1 MPETY
6 DTIIVGAGS
15 AGCVLANRLSAR
27 SAHSVLLLEAGPDTP
42 PGREPADVRDTYPTS
57 FFNPRY
63 VWPGLRAHWR
73 TAGTSREVGVRQG
86 RIMGGSSS
94 VMGMIALRGTPDDYD
109 EWAAAG
115 AAGWG
120 WVDVL
125 PFFKRLETDTDFAGG
140 LHGADGPVP
149 IRRPRADT
157 LPPFARAFQ
166 NYCRAH
172 QINLIDDM
180 NGDFRDGLGALPVSR
195 FADKRASSAIC
206 YLGEAVRAR
215 ANLTIATG
223 AVVRSLTMDEARRVR
238 GVVAEID
245 GKPRAFSAREVIVCA
260 GALQSPQ
267 MLLRAGIGPAADLQ
281 AAGIAPVADRPGVGA
296 NLHNHAIVTIVFHL
310 RRQARARPG
319 MRGHNT
325 LTLRYSSGLAGSIGT
340 DMSIAYVNNSG
351 WHALGSRLSS
361 VTPTILKP
369 MSRGRVTLVPGPD
382 GVRPLIEL
390 NFHADERDRLRHRE
404 AVARAVD
411 LLLSPDVRALW
422 HTAVPVS
429 RHFRIRQL
437 NDVSLANAVRARA
450 AATVLDLMPAAGRRL
465 MATLSAPGVDVECV
479 ARDSDAFDQFVRDGL
494 GGSSHYVGTCRM
506 GAKDD
511 PMAVVDAAGRV
522 YGVDGLRVVDAS
534 LMPWITRGNTNIPT
548 LMIAEK
554 IAAAI
559 AGG

>member
-6 DTIIVGAGS
+6 DYIIVGGGS
-15 AGCVLANRLSAR
+15 AGCVLANRLSAK
-27 SAHSVLLLEAGPDTP
+27 SATSVLLLEAGHDTP
-42 PGREPADVRDTYPTS
+42 PGQEPADVRDTYPTS

-109 EWAAAG
+109 EWAASG

-120 WVDVL
+120 WSDVL
-125 PFFKRLETDTDFAGG
+125 PFFKRLETDTNFAGE
-140 LHGADGPVP
+140 LHGADGPIP
-149 IRRPRADT
+149 IRRPRSDM
-157 LPPFARAFQ
+157 LPPVARAFQ
-166 NYCRAH
+166 DYCRDH

-180 NGDFRDGLGALPVSR
+180 NGDFREGLGILPVSR

-206 YLGEAVRAR
+206 YLGAEVRAR
-215 ANLTIATG
+215 PNLTIATD
-223 AVVRSLTMDEARRVR
+223 AFVRSLTVNDARRVQ
-238 GVVAEID
+238 GVTAEIN
-245 GKPRAFSAREVIVCA
+245 GKAQTFSAREVIICA

-267 MLLRAGIGPAADLQ
+267 MLLRAGIGPAEDLR
-281 AAGIAPVADRPGVGA
+281 AAGIAPVVDRPGVGA

-310 RRQARARPG
+310 RRHARAQAD
-319 MRGHNT
+319 MRSHNT
-325 LTLRYSSGLAGSIGT
+325 LTLRYSSETPGCVGA
-340 DMSIAYVNNSG
+340 DMSIAYVNNTG

-369 MSRGRVTLVPGPD
+369 MSRGRVTLIPGRD
-382 GVRPLIEL
+382 GPKPLIEL
-390 NFHADERDRLRHRE
+390 NFHADERDRVRHKKAVRR
-404 AVARAVD
+404 AVAM
-411 LLLSPDVRALW
+411 LLAPNVRSLW
-422 HTAVPVS
+422 HTAVPIT
-429 RHFRIRQL
+429 RHYRIRQL
-437 NDVSLANAVRARA
+437 NDISVANAVRASA
-450 AATVLDLMPAAGRRL
+450 AAMVLDLMPAAGRRL
-465 MATLSAPGVDVECV
+465 MATLSAPGVDVLSLS
-479 ARDSDAFDQFVRDGL
+479 RDNDAFDQFVRDGL

-511 PMAVVDAAGRV
+511 PNAVVDPAGRV

-548 LMIAEK
+548 TMMAEK

-559 AGG
+559 VRE